1 MDYDLFSRLFKY
13 KENASNSPLENYL
26 TEQFAYILEYLV
38 EQKSEIIGDLFKLF
52 DIPVKNKN
60 LLKIHIKT
68 QWGTWVKRYNHFA
81 RPDIKIIVDKSVYF
95 IEAKVESDLNQY
107 EDFDQ
112 IQLYEAIDVSPLKN
126 KGVRILTK
134 YQICTKDKIYL
145 FFTKKHKIFWR
156 QIYELISKSE
166 FKDNILIKNF
176 LHFLEENDMAEKNAL
191 HYSADGLSN
200 FYSLY
205 GFLNDVLQDFAR
217 KEGYT
222 ENDVKFNG
230 DKDYFGFD
238 IAYGGTRVL
247 WIGCFNTETNKSEKD
262 FIVVT
267 SYADEQELLNQLKSK
282 QFDRADNDGYL
293 IYAKLYVHDI
303 LQKETFEEQKEIFD
317 NWLKENYVADI
328 LSKSWDII
336 SQ

>member
-68 QWGTWVKRYNHFA
+68 QWGTWVKRYNHLA

-95 IEAKVESDLNQY
+95 IEAK
-107 EDFDQ
+107 
-112 IQLYEAIDVSPLKN
+112 
-126 KGVRILTK
+126 G
-134 YQICTKDKIYL
+134 
-145 FFTKKHKIFWR
+145 
-156 QIYELISKSE
+156 
-166 FKDNILIKNF
+166 
-176 LHFLEENDMAEKNAL
+176 
-191 HYSADGLSN
+191 
-200 FYSLY
+200 
-205 GFLNDVLQDFAR
+205 
-217 KEGYT
+217 
-222 ENDVKFNG
+222 VKFNG

-262 FIVVT
+262 FIVIT